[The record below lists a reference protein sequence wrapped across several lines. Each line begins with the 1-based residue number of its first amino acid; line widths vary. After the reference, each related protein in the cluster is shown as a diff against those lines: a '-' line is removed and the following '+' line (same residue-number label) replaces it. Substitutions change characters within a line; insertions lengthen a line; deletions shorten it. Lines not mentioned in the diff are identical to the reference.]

1 MNGVQPLTAAQ
12 LLQVGHYFLRDNQ
25 LYQITAWN
33 PHAPLELEARALASD
48 ASVRFALTDLFAS
61 APLTR
66 FGATAA
72 ELVAPSPAL
81 ADNPPL
87 EPSGL
92 PQALLQRASTII
104 QTVEAVQ
111 AELEQTQQHWRI
123 TGTSGSL
130 AAATRDACQALPQPI
145 SLSHYYRDRRLYDT
159 HGADRARIAAALHR
173 TTYQKTRIDPNAHHF
188 IDTLIRRFYR
198 SNPPLRK
205 ETLYQL
211 AHQLWQHTRHWWLA
225 VDKVTPADHEPLIER
240 LLNVRLAV
248 DDVLADPR
256 LAPLVTP
263 IQLPSRAWVY
273 RYLHWFSGQRDE
285 GAQVYIT
292 RHGQADWDA
301 NFLLFDRFVQQATL
315 PLQYV
320 CADHYRLD
328 LLHVDDEFREVLPRL
343 WLTVLI
349 DAYSRALLGFFL
361 AYEPPC
367 IESIQGALHHAIW
380 PKTNLGEVGV
390 TLPWVGYGIPQ
401 RLSLD
406 NAWAHQSASL
416 EDLTRAL
423 ADAGR
428 YTQMELLL
436 RPPYQAR
443 YGALVE
449 RLFGNLAAQLREL
462 LPGAILRPD
471 ERQWHHASQGA
482 CLLYRDV
489 VCLLT
494 QLLVSYLHTPHREL
508 AGRTPHEQWLNGLER
523 MVPVV
528 PPLTPHLERCFWRLY
543 PDTRVATREGLALF
557 SFHYWDDALQ
567 GLRNP
572 DRQGQPRRF
581 HLRYDPND
589 ISRVAVFEAGYWL
602 GDAFARELRLP
613 DGQFEAVSLWELQL
627 VKELERQQRSERPS
641 RPRAWLLTL
650 LEARELIAQRQAEQ
664 KRIRCKVQQLRAR
677 RAGRPAS
684 DAPAMRE
691 ALETAQ
697 WHATQAALTRVA
709 HDPDDRGTQI
719 LEQLKEVL

>member
-1 MNGVQPLTAAQ
+1 MNGVPPLTAAQ
-12 LLQVGHYFLRDNQ
+12 LLQVGHYFLRDQQ
-25 LYQITAWN
+25 LYQITAWD
-33 PHAPLELEARALASD
+33 PHAPLDLEARALAD
-48 ASVRFALTDLFAS
+48 DRRVRFALTDLFAPT
-61 APLTR
+61 PLTR
-66 FGATAA
+66 FGATPADLTTTTPTPAA
-72 ELVAPSPAL
+72 AVDAAGLPEAAL
-81 ADNPPL
+81 A
-87 EPSGL
+87 
-92 PQALLQRASTII
+92 RAARII

-111 AELEQTQQHWRI
+111 AHLAQTQQRWRV
-123 TGTSGSL
+123 TGTSGAL

-145 SLSHYYRDRRLYDT
+145 SLSHYYRDRRLYST

-198 SNPPLRK
+198 SNPPLRV

-225 VDKVTPADHEPLIER
+225 VDKVTPADQEGLIER

-248 DDVLADPR
+248 DEVLADPR
-256 LAPLVTP
+256 LAPLVAP

-273 RYLHWFSGQRDE
+273 RYLRWFSGQSDE

-315 PLQYV
+315 PLQYI

-367 IESIQGALHHAIW
+367 IESIQGALRHAIW
-380 PKTNLGEVGV
+380 PKTGLAEQGV
-390 TLPWVGYGIPQ
+390 SLPWVCYGIPQ

-406 NAWAHQSASL
+406 NAWAHQSYSL

-449 RLFGNLAAQLREL
+449 RLFGNLAGQLREL
-462 LPGAILRPD
+462 LPGAVLQPAQRH
-471 ERQWHHASQGA
+471 WHNASQGA
-482 CLLYRDV
+482 CLLYQDV
-489 VCLLT
+489 LRLLT

-528 PPLTPHLERCFWRLY
+528 PPLTPHLARCFWRLY

-557 SFHYWDDALQ
+557 SLHYWDATLQ
-567 GLRNP
+567 GLRSP

-581 HLRYDPND
+581 HLRYDVAD
-589 ISRVAVFEAGYWL
+589 ISRVAVFEAGHWL

-627 VKELERQQRSERPS
+627 VKALERQQCAERPA
-641 RPRAWLLTL
+641 RPQAWLLTL
-650 LEARELIAQRQAEQ
+650 LEVRELIAQRQAEQ
-664 KRIRCKVQQLRAR
+664 KRIRRKVQQLRAR

-684 DAPAMRE
+684 DAPVMRE

-697 WHATQAALTRVA
+697 WHATQAALTHAA
-709 HDPDDRGTQI
+709 HDPADRGTQV

>member
-12 LLQVGHYFLRDNQ
+12 LLQVGHYFLRDHQ
-25 LYQITAWN
+25 LYQITAWD
-33 PHAPLELEARALASD
+33 PHTPLELEARALAD
-48 ASVRFALTDLFAS
+48 DRPLRFALTDLFAPT
-61 APLTR
+61 PLTR
-66 FGATAA
+66 FGRTPADLTATSPETAVAVVDAA
-72 ELVAPSPAL
+72 GLPEAAL
-81 ADNPPL
+81 A
-87 EPSGL
+87 
-92 PQALLQRASTII
+92 RAARII

-111 AELEQTQQHWRI
+111 AALEQTQQHWRL

-130 AAATRDACQALPQPI
+130 TAATRAACQALPQPI
-145 SLSHYYRDRRLYDT
+145 SLSHYYRDRRLYDI

-173 TTYQKTRIDPNAHHF
+173 STYQKTRIDPNAQHF

-198 SNPPLRK
+198 TNPPLRK

-225 VDKVTPADHEPLIER
+225 VATVSSADQDALIER
-240 LLNVRLAV
+240 LLDVRHTV
-248 DDVLADPR
+248 DELLADPHLVAQ
-256 LAPLVTP
+256 LAP
-263 IQLPSRAWVY
+263 IQLPSRAWLY
-273 RYLHWFSGQRDE
+273 RYLRWFSAQSDE
-285 GAQVYIT
+285 GAQLYIT
-292 RHGQADWDA
+292 RQGQADWDA
-301 NFLLFDRFVQQATL
+301 NFLLFDRFVQQASL
-315 PLQYV
+315 PLQFV

-361 AYEPPC
+361 AYEAPC
-367 IESIQGALHHAIW
+367 IESIQGALRHAIW
-380 PKTNLGEVGV
+380 PKSGLAEHGV
-390 TLPWVGYGIPQ
+390 TLPWVCYGIPQ

-406 NAWAHQSASL
+406 NAWAHQSLSL

-449 RLFGNLAAQLREL
+449 RLFGNLAGQLREL
-462 LPGAILRPD
+462 LPGAVLRP
-471 ERQWHHASQGA
+471 ETRQWHNASQGA
-482 CLLYRDV
+482 CLLYQDV
-489 VCLLT
+489 LRLLT

-508 AGRTPHEQWLNGLER
+508 AGRTPHEQWLHGLER

-543 PDTRVATREGLALF
+543 PDTRLATREGLALF
-557 SFHYWDDALQ
+557 SLHYWDAALQ
-567 GLRNP
+567 GLRSP

-581 HLRYDPND
+581 QLRYNPND
-589 ISRVAVFEAGYWL
+589 ISHVAVFESGYWL

-627 VKELERQQRSERPS
+627 VKELERQQRAERPS

-650 LEARELIAQRQAEQ
+650 LEARELIAQRQVEQ
-664 KRIRCKVQQLRAR
+664 KRIRRKVQQLRAGR
-677 RAGRPAS
+677 NGRPRALSAEEHDALAATQWTAS
-684 DAPAMRE
+684 
-691 ALETAQ
+691 
-697 WHATQAALTRVA
+697 QAALRHLPELEADAGTRVLA
-709 HDPDDRGTQI
+709 R
-719 LEQLKEVL
+719 LEEVL